1 MKKSIT
7 EKQFGRSLEILTKS
21 CRKKWQNSTDGV
33 IAKVIGKSQD
43 KEKTITVIEQ
53 LMEQTN
59 NEQDFL
65 DKLMEI

>member
-1 MKKSIT
+1 M
-7 EKQFGRSLEILTKS
+7 EILTKS